1 MDDINKKPLI
11 LLIVMIIA
19 FIMIIAFKQML
30 SFTDKYNIKTDCG
43 DTFCITYDS
52 FKGES
57 TVTSP
62 NSIFDWN
69 YGGRINKDDFILLDK
84 TDSVTIYEV
93 NGSVIFNDGNG
104 FEEFDG
110 ENIDEKP
117 EVANRVKEVLLSDYS
132 VYSSNF
138 ELFLNSRTYKQE
150 ANQIIDYIKHEK
162 LDKLSQYG
170 LTEDVINDRYTLN
183 LIKKSI
189 NNL

>member
-1 MDDINKKPLI
+1 
-11 LLIVMIIA
+11 
-19 FIMIIAFKQML
+19 MIIAFKQML
-30 SFTDKYNIKTDCG
+30 SFSDKYNIKTDCS

-52 FKGES
+52 FEGES
-57 TVTSP
+57 TVT
-62 NSIFDWN
+62 
-69 YGGRINKDDFILLDK
+69 YFILLDK
-84 TDSVTIYEV
+84 TDSVTIYEL
-93 NGSVIFNDGNG
+93 NGSIIFNDGNG

-138 ELFLNSRTYKQE
+138 ELFLKSRTYKQE
-150 ANQIIDYIKHEK
+150 ADQIIEYIKHEK

-170 LTEDVINDRYTLN
+170 LTDDVINDRYTLD
-183 LIKKSI
+183 LIKESI

>member
-1 MDDINKKPLI
+1 MSKKLKIVLFVAAVTIVLLLCYSLI
-11 LLIVMIIA
+11 
-19 FIMIIAFKQML
+19 K
-30 SFTDKYNIKTDCG
+30 SFFAVEDNYTITTKCG
-43 DTFCITYDS
+43 DVFKVRYHTFQC
-52 FKGES
+52 ES
-57 TVTSP
+57 HVTSP
-62 NSIFDWN
+62 NSNLNWHH
-69 YGGRINKDDFILLDK
+69 GGRINKDDFVLLDK
-84 TDSVTIYEV
+84 TDFVTVYV
-93 NGSVIFNDGNG
+93 LKGSIIFNDGNG

-138 ELFLNSRTYKQE
+138 DFFLKSRTYKQE

-170 LTEDVINDRYTLN
+170 LTEDVINDRYTLD

>member
-1 MDDINKKPLI
+1 MDDEYKKPLI

-30 SFTDKYNIKTDCG
+30 SFSDKYNIKTDCS

-62 NSIFDWN
+62 NSNLNWHC
-69 YGGRINKDDFILLDK
+69 GGRINKDDFILLDK

-104 FEEFDG
+104 FEKFG
-110 ENIDEKP
+110 SENIDEKP

-138 ELFLNSRTYKQE
+138 ELFLKSRTYKQE
-150 ANQIIDYIKHEK
+150 ADIIDYIKHEK

-183 LIKKSI
+183 LIKESI

>member
-1 MDDINKKPLI
+1 MDDENKKPLI

-30 SFTDKYNIKTDCG
+30 SFSDKYNIKTDFS

-52 FKGES
+52 FEGES
-57 TVTSP
+57 TVTSS
-62 NSIFDWN
+62 NSNLNWH
-69 YGGRINKDDFILLDK
+69 YGGKINKDDFILLDK
-84 TDSVTIYEV
+84 TDSVTIYV
-93 NGSVIFNDGNG
+93 LKGSIIFNDGNG
-104 FEEFDG
+104 FEEFRS

-138 ELFLNSRTYKQE
+138 ELFLKSRTYKQE
-150 ANQIIDYIKHEK
+150 ADQIIDYIKHEK

-189 NNL
+189 SNL